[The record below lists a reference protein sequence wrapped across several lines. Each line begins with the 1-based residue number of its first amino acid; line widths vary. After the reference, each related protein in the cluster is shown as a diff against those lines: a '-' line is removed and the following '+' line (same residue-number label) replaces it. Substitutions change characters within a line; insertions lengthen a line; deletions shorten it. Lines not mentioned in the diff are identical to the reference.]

1 MSSYMTATYS
11 PEDNKLNSQDKNH
24 CSNCLANKQ
33 YSIAIPETVSE
44 LLTTKKIPALS
55 GDEMEMLCSHLF
67 AMRDRDQRI
76 QIAEIAY
83 DNHDDPQALNIFLA
97 CTLPMAQRMAERKAE
112 RVFTHPTDW
121 QLEAMYGGA
130 VSNLINMFEVNR
142 PLQPLVSN
150 PFRRYLVMTIVHG
163 AMNPFRIR
171 QEHWGIQGVEDVTRF
186 DRIRDRYRNPSER
199 DVITRELLEQ
209 VTTFPHLMEEQAR
222 MLKTIAALGPEKA
235 LRHTDYYRRGYDVAR
250 NKHIQRRRNILDL
263 AGIAKA
269 MGVNKLKVKNLL
281 KDTRQILRDVFNRDS
296 SLFQTR

>member
-1 MSSYMTATYS
+1 MLPTI
-11 PEDNKLNSQDKNH
+11 NNLV
-24 CSNCLANKQ
+24 ANKKHST
-33 YSIAIPETVSE
+33 SILETVSE

-55 GDEMEMLCSHLF
+55 GDEMEILCGHLF
-67 AMRDRDQRI
+67 SMRDRDQCI

-130 VSNLINMFEVNR
+130 VSNLINMFEVHR
-142 PLQPLVSN
+142 PLQPFVSN
-150 PFRRYLVMTIVHG
+150 PFQRYLIMTIVHG
-163 AMNPFRIR
+163 AMNPFRVR
-171 QEHWGIQGVEDVTRF
+171 DEHWNIVGVEDVTKF
-186 DRIRDRYRNPSER
+186 CRIKDRYQNPAER
-199 DVITRELLEQ
+199 DAINRELLEQ
-209 VTTFPHLMEEQAR
+209 ITTFPHLREEQAR

-235 LRHTDYYRRGYDVAR
+235 LRQQDYYSRGICSAR
-250 NKHIQRRRNILDL
+250 VQRNLNARVILDL

-281 KDTRQILRDVFNRDS
+281 KDTRQILRDVFNRDAR
-296 SLFQTR
+296 LFQTH